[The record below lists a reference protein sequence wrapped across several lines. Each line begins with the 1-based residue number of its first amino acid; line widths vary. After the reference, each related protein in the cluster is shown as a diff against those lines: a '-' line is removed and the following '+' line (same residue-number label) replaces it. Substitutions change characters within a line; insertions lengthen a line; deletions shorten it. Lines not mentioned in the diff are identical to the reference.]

1 MYLSDNVMKINRVV
15 MEVPSKHVSVIVKEA
30 RSIYE
35 TKEDYKSLTSFSTMA
50 CLLVASACG
59 VSST

>member
-1 MYLSDNVMKINRVV
+1 
-15 MEVPSKHVSVIVKEA
+15 MEVPSKHVSVIDMEA

-35 TKEDYKSLTSFSTMA
+35 TETDYKSLTSFSTMA

-59 VSST
+59 VSSTLSSPSNLADLESFT